1 MKRFAFLLII
11 TLFLLSCTEKSAKN
25 NEPIVLDS
33 LKREELKITIINDSA
48 QTNHITDNHTSFWV
62 PTQNQLDTIDSI
74 LEKAITDNYKSY
86 YRHLKPNT
94 FKSYYRQY
102 VTYTEANGDSIV
114 FINAFLKNNFCP
126 LPGDNVRKRDDWQYY
141 LIKAK
146 DGGDS
151 FWHVTINLTQ
161 RRYFYFIV
169 NGVA

>member
-74 LEKAITDNYKSY
+74 LEKAITDNYK
-86 YRHLKPNT
+86 
-94 FKSYYRQY
+94 
-102 VTYTEANGDSIV
+102 AIIGI
-114 FINAFLKNNFCP
+114 
-126 LPGDNVRKRDDWQYY
+126 
-141 LIKAK
+141 
-146 DGGDS
+146 
-151 FWHVTINLTQ
+151 
-161 RRYFYFIV
+161 
-169 NGVA
+169 